1 MDKLSIYKVK
11 LKGMCQDSSRYEWM
25 LTDRFFADVE
35 APDIQKGNLNV
46 ILQVKKSIGTYV
58 LDFHI
63 EGTVVVTCDRCLDDL
78 ELPVETDNTLNVKLG
93 DEFSEEN
100 DLVTVPEEEG
110 YINVAWFIYEFVA
123 LSLPMKKVH
132 APGECNEL
140 MTEVLRKHN
149 CVSFTEDDDTDW
161 VDEEST
167 EVIPDKAERSDS
179 RWDELKKILNNN

>member
-1 MDKLSIYKVK
+1 
-11 LKGMCQDSSRYEWM
+11 MCQDSSRYEWM
-25 LTDRFFADVE
+25 LTDQFFADVE